1 MRIVR
6 IVVGMAPTR
15 CSGTIS
21 PRWRER
27 AKREQTNPERTPKPL
42 CDADTCFQLALRRTQ
57 WLTRNEP

>member
-15 CSGTIS
+15 CSGIIS

-27 AKREQTNPERTPKPL
+27 AKREQTNPERTSKLL
-42 CDADTCFQLALRRTQ
+42 CDADT
-57 WLTRNEP
+57 